1 MFDSIRKKHIQ
12 KACDKAIC
20 AIAAGDTDAL
30 EVIHDLMGH
39 EIFSV
44 VLQIVGSQ
52 TDADDVYQEVMLT
65 ILQSADQY
73 TPGTNAK
80 AWILKIARSRATDL
94 LRRQRQHLPLEEV
107 EYLLLQDD
115 GITEAVESMSVSD
128 AMKTL
133 SSDDR
138 LILSLKLHSGLKLR
152 EIAEVMSM
160 TDSAVEKRYERAIEK
175 LRKIL
180 K

>member
-12 KACDKAIC
+12 KACDKALC
-20 AIAAGDTDAL
+20 AVADGNNDAL

-44 VLQIVGSQ
+44 ILQMVGSH

-65 ILQSADQY
+65 ILQSAAQY
-73 TPGTNAK
+73 TPGTYAK
-80 AWILKIARSRATDL
+80 AWILKLTRSRATDL
-94 LRRQRQHLPLEEV
+94 LRAKRTHLPLDEV
-107 EYLLLQDD
+107 EYLLPQED
-115 GITEAVESMSVSD
+115 GISDAVEFMSVSE

-133 SSDDR
+133 SSEDR
-138 LILSLKLHSGLKLR
+138 LILSLKLHSGLKFR

-160 TDSAVEKRYERAIEK
+160 TDSAVEKRYERAIAK
-175 LRKIL
+175 LRRIL

>member
-1 MFDSIRKKHIQ
+1 MLDSIRKKHIQ
-12 KACDKAIC
+12 KSCDKAIC
-20 AIAAGDTDAL
+20 AIAGGNPQPL

-44 VLQIVGSQ
+44 VLQIVGSHA
-52 TDADDVYQEVMLT
+52 DADDVYQEVMLT
-65 ILQSADQY
+65 ILQSAEQY
-73 TPGTNAK
+73 ILETNAK

-94 LRRQRQHLPLEEV
+94 LRRQRQHIPLEEV
-107 EYLLLQDD
+107 ESLLPQED
-115 GITEAVESMSVSD
+115 GIGDVVESMSVSD

-133 SSDDR
+133 SPDDR

-160 TDSAVEKRYERAIEK
+160 TDSAVEKRYERAIAK